1 MPQSIGL
8 ADLIQQV
15 KQELLSTVPGEN
27 TDTPIMFVESV
38 ELELQVAV
46 SREGGGGIK
55 IDVLS
60 FGGAEANAAMSQE
73 RSHTVKVKLSPLFDK
88 EKLMEF
94 YETLHPDKIPSSV
107 KQSLNA
113 LLKGTEPNPDELY

>member
-1 MPQSIGL
+1 MSQSIGL

-15 KQELLSTVPGEN
+15 KKELLSTVPGESA
-27 TDTPIMFVESV
+27 DTPIMFVESV

-60 FGGAEANAAMSQE
+60 FGGAEAKGATSQE

-94 YETLHPDKIPSSV
+94 YKTLHSDKIPSSV
-107 KQSLNA
+107 KQSLDA
-113 LLKGTEPNPDELY
+113 LLKGNETNPDNLY

>member
-15 KQELLSTVPGEN
+15 KKELLSTVPGESA
-27 TDTPIMFVESV
+27 DTPIMFVESV

-60 FGGAEANAAMSQE
+60 FGGAEAKGATSQE
-73 RSHTVKVKLSPLFDK
+73 RSHTVKVTLSPLWDK
-88 EKLMEF
+88 EKLMEY
-94 YETLHPDKIPSSV
+94 YETFRPNDVLPSI
-107 KQSLNA
+107 KQTMDAAMKNQ
-113 LLKGTEPNPDELY
+113 EENPDDLY